1 MILDESEAD
10 EMEILAGGNWNRE
23 RWWYRLIQ
31 VCRRWR
37 YLVLESAHYLQVSL
51 VCARGTPVADMLK
64 HSPPLPLIIDH
75 IDDEYHDLTAED
87 EEGINLA
94 LKHRGRVRRIRIMK
108 SIPILRNLI
117 TALDG
122 EFPILEYL
130 FIQYQRYHKVS
141 IKHIANLSVPETF
154 RAPHLRQLALENF
167 AIPIESPLL
176 TNPENLVDLSLSG
189 IPSSVYF
196 RPNVL
201 LQRLT
206 LMPRLETLGIDFN
219 CYIPSRDVERELL
232 PMPIMTRVTLPNLR
246 WLGFRGTNDYLEA
259 LLPHLTIPL
268 LEKLQVY
275 FFNRM
280 IYSIPH
286 LRQLM
291 SAARNLRIKTATF
304 SFRRDCLNVKAY
316 PHKGAGLYSLTTELG
331 GRHLDWQVVSAVQVF
346 HALRTVFSAVEDLV
360 LEYNRR
366 FMSSEWTNE
375 ADRTNWREL
384 LGSFG
389 NVKTL
394 TMDGDLV
401 EQLSRALQPDE
412 EESSTE
418 LLPELKEISYSVIG
432 APNNAFTQFVDARRK
447 AGHPVAVLQKD
458 QQY

>member
-10 EMEILAGGNWNRE
+10 EMQILAGGNWNRE

-94 LKHRGRVRRIRIMK
+94 LQHRGRVRRIRIMK

-141 IKHIANLSVPETF
+141 IRHIANLSVPETF